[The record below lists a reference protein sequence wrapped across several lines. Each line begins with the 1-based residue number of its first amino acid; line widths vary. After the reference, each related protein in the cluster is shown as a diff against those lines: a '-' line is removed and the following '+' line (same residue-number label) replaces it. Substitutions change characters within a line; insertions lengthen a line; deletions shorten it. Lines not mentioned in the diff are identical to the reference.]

1 MSMWF
6 LLFIGL
12 ALLTAAL
19 FLNPKLLYIG
29 EALVSFGIYFGLP
42 QDNLLLYLVFV
53 LGIVLLVIELY
64 VPDFGIIGLI
74 GFIAMIIALYYRIG
88 DSVDLLLMGLASLTV
103 AVVVAI
109 VLLKMGKQLNIS
121 PMFILET
128 SMNKESGYS
137 SERDLSFLKDQVGVA
152 MTDLRPVGRAKFEE
166 KIYDVISTEEMI
178 PNSAVVF
185 VERVQGSKVYVRRG
199 ELDA

>member
-6 LLFIGL
+6 LLLLGV

-29 EALVSFGIYFGLP
+29 AALVSFGIYFGLP

>member
-6 LLFIGL
+6 LLLLGV

-19 FLNPKLLYIG
+19 FLNPKLMYVG
-29 EALVSFGIYFGLP
+29 AALVSFGIYFGLP

>member
-6 LLFIGL
+6 LLLLGV

-29 EALVSFGIYFGLP
+29 AALVSFGIYFGLP

-137 SERDLSFLKDQVGVA
+137 SERDLSFLEDQVGVA

>member
-1 MSMWF
+1 MWF
-6 LLFIGL
+6 LLLLGV
-12 ALLTAAL
+12 ALMVAAL
-19 FLNPKLLYIG
+19 FLNPKMLYVG
-29 EALVSFGIYFGLP
+29 AALVSFGVYFGLP

-74 GFIAMIIALYYRIG
+74 GFIAMVIALYFRIG
-88 DSVDLLLMGLASLTV
+88 DTVDLLLMGLASLAV
-103 AVVVAI
+103 AVIVVVA
-109 VLLKMGKQLNIS
+109 LLKMGKQLNIS

-152 MTDLRPVGRAKFEE
+152 VTDLRPVGRAKFDD
-166 KIYDVISTEEMI
+166 KIYDVISAEEMI
-178 PNSAVVF
+178 PHQASIY
-185 VERVQGSKVYVRRG
+185 VERVQGSKVYVRKG
-199 ELDA
+199 EFDV

>member
-1 MSMWF
+1 MWF
-6 LLFIGL
+6 LLLLGV

-19 FLNPKLLYIG
+19 FLNPKLLYVG
-29 EALVSFGIYFGLP
+29 AALVSFGIYFGLP
-42 QDNLLLYLVFV
+42 QDNLLLYLVFI

-103 AVVVAI
+103 AVVVA
-109 VLLKMGKQLNIS
+109 VALLKMGKQLNIS

-137 SERDLSFLKDQVGVA
+137 SERDLSFLKGQVGVA
-152 MTDLRPVGRAKFEE
+152 MTDLRPVGRAKFDE
-166 KIYDVISTEEMI
+166 KIYDVISSEEMI
-178 PNSAVVF
+178 PHNMVVY

-199 ELDA
+199 ELDV

>member
-6 LLFIGL
+6 LLLLGV

-29 EALVSFGIYFGLP
+29 AALVSFGIYFGLP

-137 SERDLSFLKDQVGVA
+137 SERDLSFLKHQIGVA

>member
-6 LLFIGL
+6 LLLLGV

-29 EALVSFGIYFGLP
+29 AALVSFRIYFGLP

-137 SERDLSFLKDQVGVA
+137 SERDLSFLKHQIGVA
-152 MTDLRPVGRAKFEE
+152 MTDLRPVGRAKFEGE
-166 KIYDVISTEEMI
+166 IYDVISTEEMI
-178 PNSAVVF
+178 PHNAVVF